1 MEFTVFCPQHG
12 EVEVTLEDISSVVV
26 RDSDTVE
33 IVFECPVCGEPIPLA
48 TEVPNA
54 LLAAIQALEDD
65 ADVSGIQ
72 LAGLVVLAQSEAAAA
87 GDDEDFDGERIE
99 AYCEYFRREL
109 SSIKCVDDAL
119 AEMDTDQRR

>member
-26 RDSDTVE
+26 RDGDTVE

-65 ADVSGIQ
+65 ADVTGIQ
-72 LAGLVVLAQSEAAAA
+72 LAGLVVLAQTEGALDL
-87 GDDEDFDGERIE
+87 DDEIVDEERIE

-109 SSIKCVDDAL
+109 SSVRFVDDAL
-119 AEMDTDQRR
+119 AEMDSEPRR